1 MEQTTKT
8 YKVYA
13 VPNSLLWGVHSAIL
27 HAKCKE
33 LIDRNKLIE
42 VGTADYIH
50 AEQLNTAQPSLV
62 AIHFCHQPRKG
73 FESAIA
79 IEDEKQ
85 YLIILNFEIT
95 NRSVDNGVSG
105 SMLIVGTAKASIG
118 NLKAIVIRKDEEQAL
133 DMKEFARSAHKAVAN
148 LVLTIKTQPNA
159 NIANQMLDCVNRLP
173 FDYIGAIK
181 QGAEL

>member
-8 YKVYA
+8 YKVYT
-13 VPNSLLWGVHSAIL
+13 VPNSLLWGVHRAIL

-33 LIDRNKLIE
+33 IIDRNKLIE
-42 VGTADYIH
+42 VGTVDYIH

-62 AIHFCHQPRKG
+62 AIHFCHQPRMG
-73 FESAIA
+73 FEPAIA

-85 YLIILNFEIT
+85 YLFILNFEIT
-95 NRSVDNGVSG
+95 NSSVDNGISG

-118 NLKAIVIRKDEEQAL
+118 NTKAIVIRKNEEQAL

-148 LVLTIKTQPNA
+148 LVLAIKTQPNA
-159 NIANQMLDCVNRLP
+159 KAADEMLACLDSLQDNYVYSIEETSTL
-173 FDYIGAIK
+173 
-181 QGAEL
+181 

>member
-13 VPNSLLWGVHSAIL
+13 VPNSLLWGVHRAIL
-27 HAKCKE
+27 HARCKE
-33 LIDRNKLIE
+33 IIDRNKLIE

-73 FESAIA
+73 FEPAIA

-95 NRSVDNGVSG
+95 NGNVDNGVSG
-105 SMLIVGTAKASIG
+105 GMFIVGTAKAGAG

-173 FDYIGAIK
+173 FDYIDAIK